1 MTARRKGKGHRIAV
15 PANALS
21 LPFGKT
27 RIEFALPEDTPARV
41 VTSRHVE
48 PEADLVA
55 GVRAAVAEPMGSPPL
70 HRLAATDTRVCIVFT
85 DITRSCPD
93 DVMVPA
99 LLQELRTAGVP
110 DPNITLLC
118 GVGMHRPSTA
128 EEKVAKLGPEVAGR
142 FRVLDH
148 TPQDPACLVDLGQT
162 EAGIPIQVHRAVAE
176 ADLVLATGIV
186 EPHQYAG
193 YSGGWKT
200 LAVGAA
206 GESLIALTHGPA
218 FLDHAGT
225 RLGRTT
231 GNPFQK
237 AIAEAGQR
245 AGLRFIVNAVLD
257 DRGRLLRAAAGDPA
271 AVFESLVAF
280 ARSVY
285 EVPIPQQYDIVIG
298 GIGYPKDSNL
308 YQATRAASYL
318 FFAPSPVVRP
328 GGFIIL
334 AAPCE
339 EGAGSG
345 AGEQRFLRAMRQA
358 PDLRSL
364 LAEARQHGYP
374 PGQQRAFV
382 MAKLLEQAKV
392 VIVASA
398 YPDLVRECKMIPAET
413 IEAAVAMAQA
423 ELGVKGEVLVV
434 PHAMQTLPVLQAEV
448 A

>member
-1 MTARRKGKGHRIAV
+1 MTARRKGKGHGIAV

-55 GVRAAVAEPMGSPPL
+55 EVRAAVAEPMGRPPL

-148 TPQDPACLVDLGQT
+148 TPQDPACVDLGQT

-218 FLDHAGT
+218 FLDHPEHDSAGPPAIPSRRPSPKRGSRRPALHRQRRPGRSRPPASQPQVT
-225 RLGRTT
+225 RP
-231 GNPFQK
+231 PFSK
-237 AIAEAGQR
+237 
-245 AGLRFIVNAVLD
+245 
-257 DRGRLLRAAAGDPA
+257 
-271 AVFESLVAF
+271 SLVAF

-285 EVPIPQQYDIVIG
+285 EVPIL
-298 GIGYPKDSNL
+298 SS
-308 YQATRAASYL
+308 TTS
-318 FFAPSPVVRP
+318 S
-328 GGFIIL
+328 L
-334 AAPCE
+334 AA
-339 EGAGSG
+339 
-345 AGEQRFLRAMRQA
+345 
-358 PDLRSL
+358 
-364 LAEARQHGYP
+364 
-374 PGQQRAFV
+374 
-382 MAKLLEQAKV
+382 
-392 VIVASA
+392 
-398 YPDLVRECKMIPAET
+398 
-413 IEAAVAMAQA
+413 
-423 ELGVKGEVLVV
+423 
-434 PHAMQTLPVLQAEV
+434 
-448 A
+448 